1 MKYSARAKEVLA
13 IEIEGL
19 SKIQDS
25 LGEDFDRGVEV
36 LLATVNSG
44 HKIVVTGVGKN
55 QPIGQKIAA
64 TLTSTGSPCVFLHA
78 ADAMH
83 GDLGL
88 LVSGDCVLALS
99 YSGESDEL
107 RTLIPQ
113 IKRKEIPIVAVTADR
128 ENSLARLSD
137 AVIPIAVDREACP
150 FNLAPTT
157 STTGTLAVGDA
168 LAMVLLE
175 ARGFKKDDYAKL
187 HPSGA
192 IGRTLLMRVSD
203 VMRNQD
209 RLPRIRSGQTVKDA
223 VVAMTETK
231 SGAVPVL
238 DADNKVIGIFTDGDL
253 RRHITTTPDLM
264 NQPIDGVMTRDPVSL
279 HKDVLAAE
287 MLALYQHR
295 NIDDIV
301 VVDDHGQ
308 LAGMVDIQDL
318 PKFKIL

>member
-238 DADNKVIGIFTDGDL
+238 DANDKVIGIFTDGDL
-253 RRHITTTPDLM
+253 QETGDR
-264 NQPIDGVMTRDPVSL
+264 
-279 HKDVLAAE
+279 
-287 MLALYQHR
+287 
-295 NIDDIV
+295 
-301 VVDDHGQ
+301 
-308 LAGMVDIQDL
+308 
-318 PKFKIL
+318 

>member
-1 MKYSARAKEVLA
+1 MLRWTRLIRVNIAYMVV
-13 IEIEGL
+13 
-19 SKIQDS
+19 
-25 LGEDFDRGVEV
+25 DFPEPV
-36 LLATVNSG
+36 
-44 HKIVVTGVGKN
+44 
-55 QPIGQKIAA
+55 
-64 TLTSTGSPCVFLHA
+64 
-78 ADAMH
+78 
-83 GDLGL
+83 
-88 LVSGDCVLALS
+88 
-99 YSGESDEL
+99 
-107 RTLIPQ
+107 
-113 IKRKEIPIVAVTADR
+113 
-128 ENSLARLSD
+128 
-137 AVIPIAVDREACP
+137 
-150 FNLAPTT
+150 APTT

-238 DADNKVIGIFTDGDL
+238 DADDKVIGIFTDGDL

-301 VVDDHGQ
+301 VVDDQGQ